1 MMKYLMILLS
11 TLIVSLQAS
20 ADMIVICHPDSEVEQ
35 LSRKQ
40 VIDLYMGRVQHFP
53 NGNKAST
60 LDLPSDSDQ
69 RAKFYK
75 GLTGKSL
82 SQINAYWARLIF
94 AGRATPP
101 QAVQSSQEVIDTIMK
116 DTTAIGYI
124 RKSELVDSVRVIAHV
139 E

>member
-1 MMKYLMILLS
+1 MKYLMVLLS
-11 TLIVSLQAS
+11 SLIITLNAS
-20 ADMIVICHPDSEVEQ
+20 AEMIVISHPESEVDR
-35 LSRKQ
+35 LSKKQ

-53 NGNKAST
+53 NGGKAST
-60 LDLPSDSDQ
+60 LDMPTDSDH

-75 GLTGKSL
+75 GLTGKTL
-82 SQINAYWARLIF
+82 PQINAYWARLIF

-101 QAVQSSQEVIDTIMK
+101 QPVESSQEVIATIMK

-124 RKSELVDSVRVIAHV
+124 DKSELVDSVKVIAHV

>member
-1 MMKYLMILLS
+1 MMKYLIILFS
-11 TLIVSLQAS
+11 TLILSFQAS
-20 ADMIVICHPDSEVEQ
+20 ADMIVICHPDSDVDK

-53 NGNKAST
+53 NGGKAST
-60 LDLPSDSDQ
+60 LDMPTDSDH

-75 GLTGKSL
+75 DLTGKTL
-82 SQINAYWARLIF
+82 PQINAYWARLIF

-101 QAVQSSQEVIDTIMK
+101 QAVESSEEVIATIMK

-124 RKSELVDSVRVIAHV
+124 NKSELVDSVKVIAHV

>member
-1 MMKYLMILLS
+1 MKYFLILFSL
-11 TLIVSLQAS
+11 LLAPLQAT
-20 ADMIVICHPDSEVEQ
+20 AGMLVIIHPESQIEQ

-53 NGNKAST
+53 DGKKAST
-60 LDLPSDSDQ
+60 IDLASDSNH

-75 GLTGKSL
+75 GLTGKTL
-82 SQINAYWARLIF
+82 PQINAYWARLIF

-101 QAVQSSQEVIDTIMK
+101 QSVGSPEDVIKTIMN
-116 DTTAIGYI
+116 DSTAIGYI
-124 RKSELVDSVRVIAHV
+124 DESELVDTVKVIAHV

>member
-1 MMKYLMILLS
+1 MKYLIYILSSL
-11 TLIVSLQAS
+11 LITIEAS
-20 ADMIVICHPDSEVEQ
+20 AEMIVISHPESQVDK
-35 LSRKQ
+35 LSKKQ

-53 NGNKAST
+53 NGGKAST
-60 LDLPSDSDQ
+60 LDMPADSDH

-82 SQINAYWARLIF
+82 PQINAYWARLIF

-101 QAVQSSQEVIDTIMK
+101 QSVESSEEVIATIMK

-124 RKSELVDSVRVIAHV
+124 EKSELVSSVKVIAHV